1 MTYRHIL
8 VPTDGSE
15 ISERAVE
22 QAVSLAAALGARLRL
37 LHVQVSFP
45 ISLVG
50 VGELV
55 EPSTVDALLA
65 ATQQRSETI
74 LGEAMA
80 RAAAAGVEA
89 EQSLL
94 VNPQPHQAILEEAR
108 THGCDLIVMASHG
121 RRGLE
126 GLLIGSETQRV
137 LTQSSCPMLVV
148 R

>member
-1 MTYRHIL
+1 MPYRHLL

-15 ISERAVE
+15 LSDRAVT
-22 QAVSLAAALGARLRL
+22 QAIALAAALGARLRV
-37 LHVQVSFP
+37 LHVQSSFP

-55 EPSTVDALLA
+55 EPSTIDALVA
-65 ATQQRSETI
+65 AARQRAETI
-74 LGEAMA
+74 LDTAATLA
-80 RAAAAGVEA
+80 RQAGVPVSA
-89 EQSLL
+89 SLRSD
-94 VNPQPHQAILEEAR
+94 PQPHQAILAEA
-108 THGCDLIVMASHG
+108 TEQNCDLIVMASHG

-137 LTQSSCPMLVV
+137 LTQSSCPVLVV

>member
-55 EPSTVDALLA
+55 EPSTVDALMA
-65 ATQQRSETI
+65 ATQQRAETI

>member
-1 MTYRHIL
+1 MPYHHLL

-15 ISERAVE
+15 RSDRAVAE
-22 QAVSLAAALGARLRL
+22 AIALATALGAQLRI
-37 LHVQVSFP
+37 LHVQSSFP

-55 EPSTVDALLA
+55 EPSTIDALVTA
-65 ATQQRSETI
+65 ARQRAETV
-74 LGEAMA
+74 LNTAAEAA
-80 RAAAAGVEA
+80 RRAGLNAAA
-89 EQSLL
+89 SLRSD
-94 VNPQPHQAILEEAR
+94 PQPHQAILAEAR
-108 THGCDLIVMASHG
+108 EHGCDLIVMASHG

-137 LTQSSCPMLVV
+137 LTQSNCPVLVV